1 MNGISK
7 WLAPV
12 IVLAVAGLAAGVVDA
27 QSIGEMA
34 KSGAEDLGK
43 IPDLIEVVLYLSGVV
58 LVGSGIVK
66 FKRFNDA
73 PKSQRL
79 GGAFATLL
87 VGAALLALPAVY
99 NGISKTFGMNAP
111 ETVGAP
117 QLD

>member
-1 MNGISK
+1 MYGNTK
-7 WLAPV
+7 WLASV
-12 IVLAVAGLAAGVVDA
+12 IAVAVAGLAAGAADA

-34 KSGAEDLGK
+34 KSGATDLAE
-43 IPDLIEVVLYLSGVV
+43 IPDFIEAVLYLSGVV

-73 PKSQRL
+73 PKNQRL

-99 NGISKTFGMNAP
+99 GGISKTFGVNEAA
-111 ETVGAP
+111 TVGRP
-117 QLD
+117 SLN